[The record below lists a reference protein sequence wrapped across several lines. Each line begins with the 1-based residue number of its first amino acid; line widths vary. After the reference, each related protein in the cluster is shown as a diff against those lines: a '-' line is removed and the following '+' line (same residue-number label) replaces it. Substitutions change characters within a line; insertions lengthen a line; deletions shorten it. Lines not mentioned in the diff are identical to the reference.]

1 MHFSSLNS
9 FSRVCLNRFCGLPG
23 SLSTVDPIADM
34 LGNWS
39 AKAREKR
46 RQRQCVFARRKSV
59 RRGACVSVLGV
70 VREMSLLLRVTDI
83 NLWESCTLEHT
94 HTEGKRESGLENA
107 I

>member
-1 MHFSSLNS
+1 M
-9 FSRVCLNRFCGLPG
+9 
-23 SLSTVDPIADM
+23 
-34 LGNWS
+34 
-39 AKAREKR
+39 
-46 RQRQCVFARRKSV
+46 

-94 HTEGKRESGLENA
+94 HTEGKRENGVENA